1 MSIRACFTAPEQCN
15 IVEFD
20 YQQLEVRVLAALSE
34 DRCLL
39 QHLEQGVDMHC
50 MSTSFLTGVPYDE
63 IKRAVRDGDEEWIQ
77 RRKKAKAVSF
87 LVQYGGG
94 AKTASKQT
102 GVSEDAVRRYIENY
116 NRTYAKAAKFS
127 DSVKKEV
134 QASRMSSGKRTAS
147 GVPAGVGFWRAP
159 TGRVFSFLE
168 VEYEDYTAG
177 GTRLT
182 FPMTQ
187 IKNYPIQGTGWDIV
201 GLAMTSVDD
210 TLYGKKAYLFNTV
223 HDSLMYYVP
232 EEDTQDFII
241 TTKKTLE
248 SVPKLAYDAWGW
260 RMPDVEFPV
269 DCKVGKN
276 WKEMKEWKLV

>member
-1 MSIRACFTAPEQCN
+1 
-15 IVEFD
+15 
-20 YQQLEVRVLAALSE
+20 
-34 DRCLL
+34 
-39 QHLEQGVDMHC
+39 

-63 IKRAVRDGDEEWIQ
+63 IRKAVRVGDEEWIQ

-102 GVSEDAVRRYIENY
+102 GVSEDAVKRYITNY
-116 NRTYAKAAKFS
+116 NRMYASAAKFS
-127 DSVKKEV
+127 EDVKKEV

-147 GVPAGVGFWRAP
+147 GTPAGVGFWRAP
-159 TGRVFSFLE
+159 TGRLFSFLE
-168 VEYEDYTAG
+168 VEYEDYLSGSTK
-177 GTRLT
+177 LT

-210 TLYGKKAYLFNTV
+210 TLHGSRAYLFNTV

-241 TTKKTLE
+241 QTKKVLE

-260 RMPDVEFPV
+260 KMPEVEFPV
-269 DCKVGKN
+269 DCKTGKN
-276 WKEMKEWKLV
+276 WMEMKEWKLV